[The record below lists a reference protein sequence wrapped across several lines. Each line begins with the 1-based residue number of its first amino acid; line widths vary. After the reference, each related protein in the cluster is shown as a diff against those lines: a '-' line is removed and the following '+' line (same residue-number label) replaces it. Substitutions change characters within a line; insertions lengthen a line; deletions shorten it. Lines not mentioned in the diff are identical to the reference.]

1 MNKTTRSLVTL
12 CLSGLVA
19 LASVISLFAGR
30 GTAKEP
36 VAAPAA
42 QETTAAEEQPAE
54 SESKEEEES
63 SSNKTSERDAFVAE
77 WAGRIDAFNAG
88 YPLAGYGAT
97 FAEAAYDN
105 GVDPR
110 VAPAIARVESGS
122 GSVCFYS
129 CNAWGWGAYSW
140 GDWDTAIREYT
151 AMYGASYG
159 SDISYGIAYA
169 YTGDEATAGE
179 WYAQAESC
187 MYSI

>member
-1 MNKTTRSLVTL
+1 MNKTTRSLIML
-12 CLSGLVA
+12 GLSILVA
-19 LASVISLFAGR
+19 LTSVVVFVRGR
-30 GTAKEP
+30 GVAVEEPQTTTQTATTTEEP
-36 VAAPAA
+36 K
-42 QETTAAEEQPAE
+42 AEEKQEEKAE
-54 SESKEEEES
+54 EP
-63 SSNKTSERDAFVAE
+63 SERDAFVAE

-110 VAPAIARVESGS
+110 VAPAIARVESAS
-122 GSVCFYS
+122 GSACTYS
-129 CNAWGWGAYSW
+129 CNAWGWGSYSW

-151 AMYGASYG
+151 ALYAAAYG
-159 SDISYGIAYA
+159 SKISYDIAYV
-169 YTGDEATAGE
+169 YTGDSASADE